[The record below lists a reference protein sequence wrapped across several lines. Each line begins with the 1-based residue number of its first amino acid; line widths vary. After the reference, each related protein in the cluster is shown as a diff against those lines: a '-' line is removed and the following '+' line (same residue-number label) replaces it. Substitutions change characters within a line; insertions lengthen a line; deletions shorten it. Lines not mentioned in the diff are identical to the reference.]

1 MTQDGILAKRREY
14 IALCAIAEQSEY
26 LVKTLTAT
34 AQQQALMTDGG
45 AGGLSGFSP
54 KIEMFDRLLLAL
66 SKSMNN
72 WLVIMRT
79 IGMYAKDIGLN
90 DPSLDPNPAAATP
103 EQEDIDTHKRI
114 LLRVELNES

>member
-1 MTQDGILAKRREY
+1 MSTNHRMSTIPGLRTSAASAMTQDGILAKRREY
-14 IALCAIAEQSEY
+14 IALCAIAEQSAY
-26 LVKTLTAT
+26 LAKTLTAT

-45 AGGLSGFSP
+45 A
-54 KIEMFDRLLLAL
+54 AL

-79 IGMYAKDIGLN
+79 IGMYAKDINLN
-90 DPSLDPNPAAATP
+90 DPLPDADQTTP
-103 EQEDIDTHKRI
+103 DSKQEDDKRI